1 MEKPQTV
8 SFRRRNL
15 PHWRV
20 AARPYFV
27 TIRIKSSIPPNRL
40 IEIKALSEK
49 IKSDDDNE
57 EILDIQRKQFLKMEQ
72 ILDSQKDN
80 RFLANPGI
88 AEMIIDAFA
97 MVEGKTLWRIAT
109 AVVMPNHLHLLMI
122 GEKANCTLDDCL
134 KLLKGYTGRK
144 ANLTL
149 GRSGAFWCSEY
160 FDHWCR
166 TPEKVENV
174 RRYIINNPV
183 KAGLVN
189 KAEDYRWIYKGGAA
203 SIDLQK

>member
-20 AARPYFV
+20 VDRPYFV
-27 TIRIKSSIPPNRL
+27 TIRLKNSIPLNRL
-40 IEIKALSEK
+40 IEIKAISEK

-57 EILDIQRKQFLKMEQ
+57 EILNIQRNQFLKMEQ
-72 ILDSQKDN
+72 ILDSQKEN
-80 RFLANPGI
+80 RFLENHEV
-88 AEMIIDAFA
+88 AEMILDAFA

-109 AVVMPNHLHLLMI
+109 AVVMPNHIHILMI
-122 GEKANCTLDDCL
+122 GEKANCGLDDCL

-144 ANLTL
+144 SNQILQ
-149 GRSGAFWCSEY
+149 RNGAFWCPEY

-166 TPEKVENV
+166 TPEKVEDV
-174 RRYIINNPV
+174 KRYIMNNPIS
-183 KAGLVN
+183 AGLVTKTEN
-189 KAEDYRWIYKGGAA
+189 WRWYYK
-203 SIDLQK
+203 